1 MNKNK
6 SLIKNKIMPYVD
18 KQLLYSD
25 KPESH
30 ALLYSKWSDEM
41 KRIHIGTK
49 SFELN
54 SLNFRSD
61 EFTNSHS
68 GKHILFSG
76 CSYTWGAGLFLEDV
90 WSKILYDKISK
101 EIDCSGYFNLGLSGT
116 SMISQT
122 VNMFKYF
129 KNYGNPDFI
138 FYNMPDPLRGYVYD
152 KQTNMFYDGFYSKE
166 NLEIITLNNYQHYYM
181 LDQYCKSNNIKL
193 YSFSWSDST
202 VINPW
207 NFDFIKTDL
216 QKMFDSYYEIKT
228 DDAISFV
235 IDNERLNKN
244 KKFLRFAMDNEHLG
258 KLFHLYWS
266 SFIYNKYKKDLNG
279 ELNVR

>member
-116 SMISQT
+116 SMISQI

-258 KLFHLYWS
+258 KLFHLYWAN
-266 SFIYNKYKKDLNG
+266 FIYNKYKKVLNG
-279 ELNVR
+279 DLNVR

>member
-166 NLEIITLNNYQHYYM
+166 SLEIITLNNYQHYYM

>member
-1 MNKNK
+1 
-6 SLIKNKIMPYVD
+6 
-18 KQLLYSD
+18 
-25 KPESH
+25 
-30 ALLYSKWSDEM
+30 
-41 KRIHIGTK
+41 
-49 SFELN
+49 
-54 SLNFRSD
+54 
-61 EFTNSHS
+61 
-68 GKHILFSG
+68 
-76 CSYTWGAGLFLEDV
+76 
-90 WSKILYDKISK
+90 
-101 EIDCSGYFNLGLSGT
+101 
-116 SMISQT
+116 
-122 VNMFKYF
+122 
-129 KNYGNPDFI
+129 
-138 FYNMPDPLRGYVYD
+138 
-152 KQTNMFYDGFYSKE
+152 
-166 NLEIITLNNYQHYYM
+166 M

-266 SFIYNKYKKDLNG
+266 NFIYNKYKKDLNG